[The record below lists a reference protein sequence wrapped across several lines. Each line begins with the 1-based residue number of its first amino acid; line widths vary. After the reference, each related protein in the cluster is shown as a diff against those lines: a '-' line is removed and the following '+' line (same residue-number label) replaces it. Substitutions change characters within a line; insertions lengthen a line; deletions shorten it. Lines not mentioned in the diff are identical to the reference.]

1 VTAQP
6 SSMLTPEIICATFA
20 AGPNVN
26 EPRNPYHGKYT
37 SILCTAFIQFLS
49 SLKFLDHNL
58 DEMTVLHPT
67 TEKPVFIFLIAPENT
82 PATSGHAEDTMLK
95 LLKEVDVPGI
105 KVVHGVCV
113 CGSRAAF
120 YEYDCERRL
129 VSPTPQGQ
137 VHYDWDL
144 ATHSGAVHFIQVPL
158 SRCTR
163 SSLTISTLKFDR
175 HFVIRYYS
183 SHSS

>member
-1 VTAQP
+1 MTYLLYIISLPPIIALKNINAVSLLQGIINWFP
-6 SSMLTPEIICATFA
+6 FPIESHSQLSSMLTPEIICATFA
-20 AGPNVN
+20 ADIN

-95 LLKEVDVPGI
+95 LLKGLPFMNTTVNDG
-105 KVVHGVCV
+105 
-113 CGSRAAF
+113 
-120 YEYDCERRL
+120 
-129 VSPTPQGQ
+129 
-137 VHYDWDL
+137 
-144 ATHSGAVHFIQVPL
+144 L
-158 SRCTR
+158 SRLRPKDKYIT
-163 SSLTISTLKFDR
+163 TGI
-175 HFVIRYYS
+175 
-183 SHSS
+183 